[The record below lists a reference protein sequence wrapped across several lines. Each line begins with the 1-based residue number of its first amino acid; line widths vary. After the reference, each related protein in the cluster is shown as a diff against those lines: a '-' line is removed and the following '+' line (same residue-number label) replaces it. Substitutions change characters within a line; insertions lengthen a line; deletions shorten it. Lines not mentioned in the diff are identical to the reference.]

1 MNDRGRVLDGGLQ
14 LADRLLVELNLTPQ
28 RNNFPIHP
36 GQQIDAE
43 VRRVR
48 CQTDARSGSGSDRS
62 ARASSALGRIGQLD
76 NVVVIYVHPPRGPTL
91 VAVAGFAEQGGIAR
105 AFVHKG
111 RTGCGTQHARSSK
124 KKTGNG
130 VWEREREETKREK
143 LFHLLFF
150 CVSEKFENSKLCK
163 TRCKN

>member
-124 KKTGNG
+124 KKPEMVCG
-130 VWEREREETKREK
+130 REK
-143 LFHLLFF
+143 EKRQREKNYFICFF
-150 CVSEKFENSKLCK
+150 FA
-163 TRCKN
+163 